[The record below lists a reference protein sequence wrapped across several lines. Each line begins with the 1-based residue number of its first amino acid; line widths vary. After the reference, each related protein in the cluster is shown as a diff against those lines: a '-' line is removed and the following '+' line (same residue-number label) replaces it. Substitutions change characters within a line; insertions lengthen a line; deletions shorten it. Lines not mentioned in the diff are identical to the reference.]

1 MKFLSSCIVVIVLAA
16 SQRSA
21 GLAFAQLP
29 LPAPSKPSFDCTKAS
44 DRIGHLICS
53 DVELTRW
60 DARMGQ
66 VYRNRLSGLGG
77 SELSTTQAL
86 REDQR
91 RWIAARGTQCNQP
104 DTIALRACILK
115 FTKTRIGTLEQ
126 AYAPLQLHPPSLKP
140 PEDPVARGAL
150 PGNKNVSISKS
161 SVGASAP
168 ADDPYKE
175 GSRDY
180 YNGLCYRARPYLD
193 GPPEKAALWESGF
206 RDAQR
211 RDQDRVDTSY
221 CFPRSE
227 PEGPRTVLAPLLPT
241 SPADP
246 RPVIGLRIP
255 LHLEGGA
262 FTVPVLINKTLVLN
276 FVLDSGAADVSIPAD
291 VVLTLMRTGTIGDAD
306 FLGRQTYR
314 LADGSTV
321 PSETFRIK
329 SLTIAGKVI
338 ENVTGSV
345 APVQGHLLLGQSF
358 LRRFKSWSIDNQRQV
373 LVLE

>member
-1 MKFLSSCIVVIVLAA
+1 MVLAG
-16 SQRSA
+16 SQCSV

-29 LPAPSKPSFDCTKAS
+29 LPAPPKPSFDCTKAA

-53 DVELTRW
+53 DTELTWW

-66 VYRNRLSGLGG
+66 AYRHRLSGLGG
-77 SELSTTQAL
+77 SERSTSEILDATHAL
-86 REDQR
+86 REDQG

-104 DTIALRACILK
+104 DTLALRACILK
-115 FTKTRIGTLEQ
+115 LTKTRVGKLEQ
-126 AYAPLQLHPPSLKP
+126 AYAPLQLHPPSLNP
-140 PEDPVARGAL
+140 PEDAVAKGAL
-150 PGNKNVSISKS
+150 PGNKNVSMSES

-180 YNGLCYRARPYLD
+180 YKGLCYRARPYLD
-193 GPPEKAALWESGF
+193 GPPDKAALWESGF

-227 PEGPRTVLAPLLPT
+227 PAPRTVLAPLLPT
-241 SPADP
+241 LPADP
-246 RPVIGLRIP
+246 QPVMGLRIP

-276 FVLDSGAADVSIPAD
+276 FGLDSGAADVSIPKD

-329 SLTIAGKVI
+329 SLTIAGKII

-345 APVQGHLLLGQSF
+345 APVQGQPLLGQSF
-358 LRRFKSWSIDNQRQV
+358 VRRLKSWSIDNQRQV